1 MIRKKSSII
10 IFHYENNGQQ
20 TFFGRDNLS
29 FKTVNMSTKQHF
41 DNICNVFKIKKL
53 IKKNNLQ
60 LTTLIINLV

>member
-1 MIRKKSSII
+1 MIKKKSSIN

-60 LTTLIINLV
+60 LNNLIINLI